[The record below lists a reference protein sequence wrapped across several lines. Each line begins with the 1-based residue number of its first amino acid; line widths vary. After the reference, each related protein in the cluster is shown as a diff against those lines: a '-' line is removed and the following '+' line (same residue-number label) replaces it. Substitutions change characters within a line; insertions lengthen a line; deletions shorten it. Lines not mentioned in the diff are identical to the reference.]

1 MASVDLRKRNEKVY
15 GVRTPKMLHS
25 SSYSSFSNFKSS
37 AVAQVRTK
45 QKKKNERKILF
56 CSMNKKIN

>member
-45 QKKKNERKILF
+45 QKKRTREKYYF
-56 CSMNKKIN
+56 VQ